1 MNPVSQWNEQINE
14 DLKPRC
20 FMTCLSSTDTV
31 RKCRGLGRGLCVL
44 ITWGDAQFPHVLFLY
59 VIYHSCLQP
68 TGLWSWI
75 VYFDGCLQC
84 LRCTF
89 KYCQLYRHFCHC
101 RFSQLVTSHFPEPKT
116 PHSLGLYSYSVSF
129 YWWFLGWF
137 LDFWFFSLL
146 RNLSCGIFG
155 NSKELSGLWLGMVA
169 HAHNPSTP
177 EVQAHYRPASSTQ
190 RAGDASEACT
200 VIELCGL

>member
-1 MNPVSQWNEQINE
+1 MRTWNRDALWHALVLLTLCTEVQRAG
-14 DLKPRC
+14 PRLMC
-20 FMTCLSSTDTV
+20 
-31 RKCRGLGRGLCVL
+31 
-44 ITWGDAQFPHVLFLY
+44 AHHVLFLY